1 MSCVAKRGYMNLLGP
16 SILQGTK
23 TIKNF
28 KSCRAWK
35 NNAML
40 NTCMFMQQCR
50 NQPRLF
56 FTRQP
61 ACQSVHVFFVH
72 LRSGSRSS
80 SSGLWEPP
88 RLHRALFSSQGAMRP
103 PHLLG
108 ATLASM
114 AELSCWSL
122 LQPANPHTISNT
134 ATHQAKL
141 QAHPQSTKR
150 SGNLAPPQNCM
161 QAGNLLQVRTRTTPW
176 RVQLVSR
183 KPTCRGPRLWTN
195 QSRRQPYPH
204 HFRLNTI
211 FVLHWGNSPF
221 CNNPFNQESSNHNDK
236 LHWLTWDWSS

>member
-1 MSCVAKRGYMNLLGP
+1 MNLLGP

-56 FTRQP
+56 FTRRP

-88 RLHRALFSSQGAMRP
+88 RLHRALFSYQGAMRP

-134 ATHQAKL
+134 ATHQARL

-161 QAGNLLQVRTRTTPW
+161 QAGNTTCKPKTNLQGAQILTPTLLRSSLSTWCTCTPQPSAWSPGSTYW
-176 RVQLVSR
+176 R
-183 KPTCRGPRLWTN
+183 CRYRASIRACARSLLSQRHTWMLW
-195 QSRRQPYPH
+195 
-204 HFRLNTI
+204 
-211 FVLHWGNSPF
+211 
-221 CNNPFNQESSNHNDK
+221 
-236 LHWLTWDWSS
+236 